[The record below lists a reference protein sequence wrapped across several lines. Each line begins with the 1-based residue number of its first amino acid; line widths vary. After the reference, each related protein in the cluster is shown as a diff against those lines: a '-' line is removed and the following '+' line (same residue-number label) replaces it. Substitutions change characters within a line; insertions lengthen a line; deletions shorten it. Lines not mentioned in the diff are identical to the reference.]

1 MKIKAK
7 LIICFSA
14 ICIGCMLI
22 AMLCVLVRTRNRF
35 DELNDVKAKTTA
47 RYYASAIQTWLAEK
61 TAVVDSAVVYMESLD
76 SVNEDAVVD
85 YLEGLLRANEGTT
98 DVFAAFTD
106 GTFWMA
112 AGLNWEKTGTIPVI
126 RGIRRRWLP
135 MEGLL

>member
-14 ICIGCMLI
+14 ICIGCMLV

-35 DELNDVKAKTTA
+35 DELNDMKAKTTA

-85 YLEGLLRANEGTT
+85 YLEGRSI
-98 DVFAAFTD
+98 F
-106 GTFWMA
+106 
-112 AGLNWEKTGTIPVI
+112 
-126 RGIRRRWLP
+126 
-135 MEGLL
+135 